1 MNFPVIDWEIVAW
14 PSVHSAMA
22 YMSRGKTGFVD
33 GAGVPARVST
43 ISSRNSSDAAP
54 LRAEFYK

>member
-1 MNFPVIDWEIVAW
+1 
-14 PSVHSAMA
+14 MA
-22 YMSRGKTGFVD
+22 YVSRGKTGFVD

-43 ISSRNSSDAAP
+43 ISSRNSSDAAQ